1 MGTTKTL
8 EFVTIPKDWD
18 FALLGRE
25 SDPILNLIR
34 NGLTIPQ
41 DKNEGDYKITRIET
55 IGDGYIDEGRVR
67 FVSKVSEE
75 TLGKFLIRKDDI
87 LFSHINS
94 EPHIGKT
101 AIALRDYPNL
111 LHGMNLLLLRPN
123 SEVVDSYFLHLVFR
137 FYRQIGVF
145 SKICARAVNQSS
157 INQEKLRSLEIPL
170 PPLSEQRRI
179 AHVLSTVQTAIE
191 QQERLI
197 ALTRELKAALMKKL
211 FTEGLRG
218 EKQKETEIGLVPES
232 WEVVPLKKY
241 CNVLTSSMSYT
252 QLNEF
257 DGAINNSAVEV
268 LGIKVSDM
276 NLPGNENLIFTSN
289 LAKHMPLA
297 IARKKAV
304 PSGTIIFPKRGAA
317 IATNKKRL
325 TTTWTVFDPNLIG
338 VKPKQGLD
346 TGYAYY
352 WLQRF
357 DLRKI
362 TDPGPTPQLN
372 KKDLEPLLIS
382 VPTDL
387 SEQKEIADS
396 LEIVDKKVE
405 LLSTKRSRLEELFRS
420 LLHQLMT
427 AQIRVNDIDL
437 PGLN

>member
-1 MGTTKTL
+1 MWQTYDFPDTTVKINIGRNNQINSSEIQPVGQLPVIDQGQAFIAGYTDEVSKAISSDLPLIIFGDHTRCFKYVDFPFVLGADGTKVIKPTPALFDSK
-8 EFVTIPKDWD
+8 FYYY
-18 FALLGRE
+18 ALL
-25 SDPILNLIR
+25 SLD
-34 NGLTIPQ
+34 IPS
-41 DKNEGDYKITRIET
+41 R
-55 IGDGYIDEGRVR
+55 GYNRHFKQLKEA
-67 FVSKVSEE
+67 KVPKPE
-75 TLGKFLIRKDDI
+75 
-87 LFSHINS
+87 
-94 EPHIGKT
+94 
-101 AIALRDYPNL
+101 
-111 LHGMNLLLLRPN
+111 
-123 SEVVDSYFLHLVFR
+123 
-137 FYRQIGVF
+137 
-145 SKICARAVNQSS
+145 
-157 INQEKLRSLEIPL
+157 L
-170 PPLSEQRRI
+170 PEQRRI

-257 DGAINNSAVEV
+257 DGAIDNSAVEV